1 MIEVGL
7 KEVKIPLDADDP
19 YGAKMPVY
27 VSENWRE
34 AEKKLLIIWGEGAAR
49 PGVWSRYLC
58 INDSLQHGSMLP
70 YINAAMAEEYGI
82 LIANPN

>member
-34 AEKKLLIIWGEGAAR
+34 AEKKLLII
-49 PGVWSRYLC
+49 
-58 INDSLQHGSMLP
+58 
-70 YINAAMAEEYGI
+70 
-82 LIANPN
+82 